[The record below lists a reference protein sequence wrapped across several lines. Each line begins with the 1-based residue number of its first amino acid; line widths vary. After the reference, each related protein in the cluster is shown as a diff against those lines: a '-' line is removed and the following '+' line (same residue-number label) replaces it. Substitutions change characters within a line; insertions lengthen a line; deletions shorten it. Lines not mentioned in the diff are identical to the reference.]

1 MSLQWEDTSTG
12 GGCTA
17 LIAYRRVMYVITCP
31 DDPSTP
37 EPGEAAYLGIYP
49 HHDTW
54 GQGESLHE
62 QEFPS
67 TEAAQAFAEAYV
79 VPAAVPGSVDE
90 ALRQC
95 TLDPAPFLASDVL
108 AVPADTVVGQM
119 CVTWW
124 VSFSSMLDSFTP
136 YGMALENSTV
146 ITMAQAIAR
155 NCDIALR
162 G

>member
-1 MSLQWEDTSTG
+1 M
-12 GGCTA
+12 
-17 LIAYRRVMYVITCP
+17 
-31 DDPSTP
+31 
-37 EPGEAAYLGIYP
+37 
-49 HHDTW
+49 
-54 GQGESLHE
+54 
-62 QEFPS
+62 
-67 TEAAQAFAEAYV
+67 
-79 VPAAVPGSVDE
+79 VPAATPGSVDE

-108 AVPADTVVGQM
+108 AVPAESVVGQM

-124 VSFSSMLDSFTP
+124 MSFDTMVESFVP